1 MKQYLLYIA
10 TLLTLTVSAQQPDYT
25 LRTAWFTQNG
35 SARNIATG
43 GVMGSLGGEIT
54 ANHVNPA
61 GIGLFKTN
69 EFVLSPGFFL
79 NNNKFNYRGTDTLNN
94 KNNFGYGA
102 SGIIL
107 STGGSNRK
115 NNKWTSSAFAL
126 SVNQLASYN
135 NRVQFKGFNNMSS
148 FSEQYLEELT
158 RDLADTN
165 AALSNY
171 IFGSSL
177 AFRTYLVDTANDAS
191 GNFIGY
197 QSLVPISTG
206 VNQSY
211 DATTR
216 GGYHEIA
223 LGLAGNMED
232 KLYLGGSLTIPV
244 ISYTRNIVYRETD
257 ATNDPNN
264 QFARFE
270 FTEHFTS
277 RGLGIGAKIGTIYK
291 PKEHWRVG
299 FAIHTPQFINFKDR
313 VRASMTTDTEGYAQ
327 LRSENS
333 DNLNSGNPGNS
344 NYNLITPWRAIVSAS
359 YVFREIRD
367 TRRQRAFI
375 SADLE
380 YVNYRGSRFYAVD
393 ENDQAL
399 VNYYKAMNNVIKDT
413 YKGNINFRLGGELK
427 LHTIMFR
434 LGGAYYGSPYAE
446 KELKAHRIL
455 ATGGIGYRDKG
466 VFIDLGYAHAFNRD
480 VQFAYRLNDKPNT
493 FADQR
498 GSRGSVMLTFG
509 FKF

>member
-1 MKQYLLYIA
+1 MKIYLLSL
-10 TLLTLTVSAQQPDYT
+10 TLLITLIASAQNPDYS

-69 EFVLSPGFFL
+69 EFVLSPGFLL
-79 NNNKFNYRGTDTLNN
+79 NNNKFKYRGTDTLNN

-107 STGGSNRK
+107 STGMNRK
-115 NNKWTSSAFAL
+115 SKWTSSAFAL

-135 NRVQFKGFNNMSS
+135 NRIQFKGFNNMSS

-177 AFRTYLVDTANDAS
+177 AFRTFLVDTANNAS

-223 LGLAGNMED
+223 LGVAGNMED
-232 KLYLGGSLTIPV
+232 KMYVGGSLTIPV
-244 ISYTRNIVYRETD
+244 ISYSRDLVYRETD

-264 QFARFE
+264 QFSSFE
-270 FTEHFTS
+270 FRETFTS
-277 RGLGIGAKIGTIYK
+277 QGLGIGAKIGTIYK
-291 PKEHWRVG
+291 PKEHWRIGVA
-299 FAIHTPQFINFKDR
+299 FHTPQFISFKDR
-313 VRASMTTDTEGYAQ
+313 VRASMTANTESYAG
-327 LRSENS
+327 LRSETS

-359 YVFREIRD
+359 YVFREIKD

-380 YVNYRGSRFYAVD
+380 YVNYRGSRFSAED
-393 ENDQAL
+393 KNDQAL
-399 VNYYKAMNNVIKDT
+399 VNYYNLLNDVIKDT

-427 LHTIMFR
+427 LHTVMFR

-446 KELKAHRIL
+446 DELKANRIL

-466 VFIDLGYAHAFNRD
+466 IFIDLSYAHAFNRD

-493 FADQR
+493 FAEQT

>member
-1 MKQYLLYIA
+1 MKSYLPIIA
-10 TLLTLTVSAQQPDYT
+10 VLLTLTTAAQNPDYS
-25 LRTAWFTQNG
+25 LRMAWFNQNG
-35 SARNIATG
+35 SARNVATG

-61 GIGLFKTN
+61 GLGLFKTN

-79 NNNKFNYRGTDTLNN
+79 NNNKFNYRGTDTLNS

-102 SGIIL
+102 SGLIL
-107 STGGSNRK
+107 SSNYKR
-115 NNKWTSSAFAL
+115 NSKWTSSAFAI

-135 NRVQFKGFNNMSS
+135 NRIQFKGFNNMSS

-177 AFRTYLVDTANDAS
+177 AFRTFLIDTANNAS

-197 QSLVPISTG
+197 QSLVPLSTG
-206 VNQSY
+206 VNQHY
-211 DATTR
+211 DAITR

-223 LGLAGNMED
+223 LGMAGNMED
-232 KLYLGGSLTIPV
+232 KLYVGGSLTIPV
-244 ISYTRNIVYRETD
+244 IHYTRDLVYRETD

-264 QFARFE
+264 QFNYFE
-270 FTEHFTS
+270 FKEQFTS
-277 RGLGIGAKIGTIYK
+277 NGLGIGAKLGTIYK
-291 PKEHWRVG
+291 PKEYWRIG
-299 FAIHTPQFINFKDR
+299 FAFHTPQFITFKDR
-313 VRASMTTDTEGYAQ
+313 VRASMTANTESYAG
-327 LRSENS
+327 LKSENS

-344 NYNLITPWRAIVSAS
+344 NYNLITPWRAIISAS
-359 YVFREIRD
+359 YVFREIKD

-380 YVNYRGSRFYAVD
+380 YVNYRGSRFSAED
-393 ENDQAL
+393 KNDQAL
-399 VNYYKAMNNVIKDT
+399 VNYYNLLNNVVKDT

-434 LGGAYYGSPYAE
+434 LGGAYYGSPYKE
-446 KELKAHRIL
+446 SELKAHRIM

-466 VFIDLGYAHAFNRD
+466 IFIDLSYAHAFNRD

-498 GSRGSVMLTFG
+498 GSRGTVMMTFG

>member
-1 MKQYLLYIA
+1 MKIYLLSL
-10 TLLTLTVSAQQPDYT
+10 TLLITLIASAQNPDYS

-69 EFVLSPGFFL
+69 EFVLSPGFLL
-79 NNNKFNYRGTDTLNN
+79 NNNKFKYRGTDTLNN

-107 STGGSNRK
+107 STGMNRK
-115 NNKWTSSAFAL
+115 SKWTSSAFAL

-135 NRVQFKGFNNMSS
+135 NRIQFKGFNNMSS

-177 AFRTYLVDTANDAS
+177 AFRTFLVDTANNAS

-223 LGLAGNMED
+223 LGVAGNMED
-232 KLYLGGSLTIPV
+232 KMYVGGSLTIPV
-244 ISYTRNIVYRETD
+244 ISYSRDLVYRETD

-264 QFARFE
+264 QFSSFE
-270 FTEHFTS
+270 FRETFTS
-277 RGLGIGAKIGTIYK
+277 QGLGVGAKIGTIYK
-291 PKEHWRVG
+291 PKEHWRIGVA
-299 FAIHTPQFINFKDR
+299 FHTPQFISFKDR
-313 VRASMTTDTEGYAQ
+313 VRASMTANTESYAG
-327 LRSENS
+327 LRSETS

-359 YVFREIRD
+359 YVFREIKD

-380 YVNYRGSRFYAVD
+380 YVNYRGSRFSAED
-393 ENDQAL
+393 KNDQTL
-399 VNYYKAMNNVIKDT
+399 VNYYNLLNDVIKDT

-427 LHTIMFR
+427 LHTVMFR

-446 KELKAHRIL
+446 EELKANRIL

-466 VFIDLGYAHAFNRD
+466 IFIDLSYAHAFNRD

-493 FADQR
+493 FAEQT